1 MPRVDIL
8 VKNAGIGDGAVLP
21 GENQIEKSR
30 RIKGLERC
38 FSFIDSLHKVGYV
51 QEATFEGKNG
61 APFIATLVQGR
72 ASATNSDVV
81 LDVYLRSDGGC
92 HKPRT

>member
-51 QEATFEGKNG
+51 QEAPSKVKT
-61 APFIATLVQGR
+61 A
-72 ASATNSDVV
+72 
-81 LDVYLRSDGGC
+81 LRSLPLLYKAG
-92 HKPRT
+92 PARQIAMWF